1 MTELTTFGSLV
12 LREPTMDDLKRHFE
26 IFGDAEAA
34 VHASSGPVAD
44 KDDSR
49 RKLQTIKDHWWRYG
63 FGHWAVST
71 VDDPEFVIG
80 FGGLAYRQIN
90 VEERFNLRFR
100 LAREAWGKGY
110 AHELG
115 LASFHMAFQQ
125 LEAEAVHAIVRPE
138 NAKVIEA
145 LEQLHMS
152 LSETVK
158 DLPDLPPSLVYAIT
172 AAEARAAGY

>member
-1 MTELTTFGSLV
+1 
-12 LREPTMDDLKRHFE
+12 MDDLKRHFA
-26 IFGDAEAA
+26 IFGDPEAA
-34 VHASSGPVAD
+34 AHAPSGPVAD
-44 KDDSR
+44 RGDSR
-49 RKLQTIKDHWWRYG
+49 RKLQTIKDHWWKHG

-71 VDDPEFVIG
+71 ADNPDFVIG

-90 VEERFNLRFR
+90 GKERFNLRFR

-125 LEAEAVHAIVRPE
+125 LEAEAVHAIVPAD

-145 LEQLHMS
+145 LERLNMS
-152 LSETVK
+152 QSETVK
-158 DLPDLPPSLVYAIT
+158 DLPDAPPSLVYAIT